1 MNLYVSLVS
10 SLPLLRM
17 TEQPQMSYAKFL
29 SDCTGQID
37 ARHQALL
44 EKLSLVPGLPPG
56 RKSSGAGT
64 PSGDDPGTLEAFIAE
79 FPAKSLA
86 RDYLLFESALRH
98 SAMKLRAA
106 KLGPE
111 FATPKPG
118 YTLFDSEADRAVRTA
133 FSAPNPV
140 ERERILDSAR
150 WSKLDELEVRN
161 RTRFNFDTLCAYAI
175 RLQIAEKWA
184 ARTAGDSAAGLDRT
198 VSAVRDSDPGQS
210 A

>member
-1 MNLYVSLVS
+1 MNLYVSLVA
-10 SLPLLRM
+10 SLPLVKM
-17 TEQPQMSYAKFL
+17 TEPPQMSYGKFI

-37 ARHQALL
+37 AKHLELL
-44 EKLSLVPGLPPG
+44 KKLSPVPGVPPG
-56 RKSSGAGT
+56 EKPEASAA
-64 PSGDDPGTLEAFIAE
+64 DDPGALEAFIAE
-79 FPAKSLA
+79 FPKKSLA
-86 RDYLLFESALRH
+86 REYLLFESALRH

-106 KLGPE
+106 KLGSA

-140 ERERILDSAR
+140 ERERILDTAR
-150 WSKLDELEVRN
+150 WNMLDELEVRN
-161 RTRFNFDTLCAYAI
+161 LSRFNFDTLCAYAI
-175 RLQIAEKWA
+175 RLQIAGKWA

>member
-1 MNLYVSLVS
+1 MNLYVSLVA
-10 SLPLLRM
+10 SLPLVKM
-17 TEQPQMSYAKFL
+17 TEPPQMSYGKFI

-37 ARHQALL
+37 AKHLELL
-44 EKLSLVPGLPPG
+44 KKLSPVPGVPPG
-56 RKSSGAGT
+56 QKAAASST
-64 PSGDDPGTLEAFIAE
+64 DDPGALEAFIAE
-79 FPAKSLA
+79 FPKKSLA
-86 RDYLLFESALRH
+86 REYLLFESALRH

-106 KLGPE
+106 KLGAA

-140 ERERILDSAR
+140 ERERILDTAR
-150 WSKLDELEVRN
+150 WNKLDELEVRN
-161 RTRFNFDTLCAYAI
+161 HSRFNFDTLCAYAI
-175 RLQIAEKWA
+175 RLQIAGKWA

-198 VSAVRDSDPGQS
+198 VSAVRDSDPGRD

>member
-10 SLPLLRM
+10 SLPLVKM
-17 TEQPQMSYAKFL
+17 TEPPQMSYAKFI

-37 ARHQALL
+37 ARKLELL
-44 EKLSLVPGLPPG
+44 KKLSPVPGLPPG
-56 RKSSGAGT
+56 QKAADSPA
-64 PSGDDPGTLEAFIAE
+64 DDPGALEEFIAE
-79 FPAKSLA
+79 FPKKSLA
-86 RDYLLFESALRH
+86 REYLLFESALRH

-106 KLGPE
+106 KLGAA

-133 FSAPNPV
+133 FTAPNPV
-140 ERERILDSAR
+140 ERERILDTAR
-150 WSKLDELEVRN
+150 WNKLDELEVRN
-161 RTRFNFDTLCAYAI
+161 LSRFNFDTLCAYAI
-175 RLQIAEKWA
+175 RLQIAGKWA

-198 VSAVRDSDPGQS
+198 VSAVRDSDPGQG

>member
-1 MNLYVSLVS
+1 MNLYVSLVA
-10 SLPLLRM
+10 SLPLVRM
-17 TEQPQMSYAKFL
+17 TEAPQMSYAKFI

-37 ARHQALL
+37 AKNLELL
-44 EKLSLVPGLPPG
+44 KKLSPVPGLPPG
-56 RKSSGAGT
+56 QKPAESAA
-64 PSGDDPGTLEAFIAE
+64 DDPGALEEFIAE
-79 FPAKSLA
+79 FPKKSLA
-86 RDYLLFESALRH
+86 REYLLFESALRH

-106 KLGPE
+106 KLGAA

-140 ERERILDSAR
+140 ERERILDTAR
-150 WSKLDELEVRN
+150 WNKLDELEVRN
-161 RTRFNFDTLCAYAI
+161 HSRFNFDTLCAYAI
-175 RLQIAEKWA
+175 RLQIAGKWA

-198 VSAVRDSDPGQS
+198 VSAVRDSDPGRD